1 MPRASLH
8 QVMLGLELRLLNAH
22 RPALG
27 RLLHQAG
34 GRAMVPRA
42 AGLGGELWAQRQEA
56 WDSILAVSQTRFG
69 LQIFI

>member
-8 QVMLGLELRLLNAH
+8 QVMLGLELRLLNAQ

-34 GRAMVPRA
+34 GRAMVPRE

-56 WDSILAVSQTRFG
+56 WVSIVAVSQTRFG